1 MMHQYTF
8 LKFYLLCC
16 FLGLASIYQQA
27 KSQQDST
34 SLPVH
39 QFFVDDA
46 QNIIDRLDLRQD
58 HKIQLAET
66 QEKNNLLESIYFD
79 QVDSLQKTIDKYP
92 VTLAEKTTM
101 LDRVYYLLREVNLLN
116 YNATEKHEQ
125 LFRLMATLLT
135 ETNHEACIQHLLS
148 NMAYSFVVFDFFATQ
163 PYCEE
168 FLKQAAQRNPDLVLS
183 HFYRFQ
189 KNTYAE
195 QVILFTACE
204 APGTIKK
211 YLLPGNPIFKILLET
226 ETPCVKKVIDI
237 HNLYGKTTAAYSL
250 LDPIVKGKISIQ
262 KADSIGK
269 KQNSLLIKL
278 IDTRAEKNPA
288 GRHTLERE
296 LENISLKIIRKIND
310 AHNESDA
317 VRFAD
322 INQLGREEIYTIIVY
337 GQEEIFTSSFNG
349 CLKRFLEK
357 LGDYNGRSFLEM
369 MGDNRFRTFIKMC
382 ASFGKLPD
390 FFSTMTRAEQKD
402 IIEKIG
408 SGLESE
414 TTGLANAIEVA
425 DLFNSLKDSASLEIL
440 ENKVVNEYFRVKREN
455 SIRGKLIYGLL
466 LQFLKMPKHLRNRE
480 IKLEQK
486 KYPMTGIERISNNEL
501 FNTEDESNWMILF
514 YDDEDGASSYR
525 SFISLFNEAKWII
538 ADSGDYIIIQST
550 EGRAVN
556 LFANK
561 PKQEYEGQA
570 RIDKWFSDHNIEP
583 AVITHRGHSYYA
595 SKTIERL
602 GFQSRLFVLGS
613 CGGYNSISSIIERSP
628 EIAIISSK
636 QIGTMFVNDP
646 LLKLMADHTRLGKDL
661 DWPDI
666 WELLKKKVI
675 GKKEVY
681 SRFLDYLPPHKN
693 QAALFIRAYNH
704 LIGMN
709 TGETIGK

>member
-1 MMHQYTF
+1 MMHQLQF
-8 LKFYLLCC
+8 IKFYLLCGC
-16 FLGLASIYQQA
+16 IWLASVCQQA
-27 KSQQDST
+27 TAQQDST
-34 SLPVH
+34 SLSVH

-46 QNIIDRLDLRQD
+46 QHIIDRLDLRQD

-66 QEKNNLLESIYFD
+66 PEINKLLESIYFD
-79 QVDSLQKTIDKYP
+79 RIDSLQKFIDKYP
-92 VTLAEKTTM
+92 ATPAAKITM
-101 LDRVYYLLREVNLLN
+101 LQRVYYLLREVNLLN
-116 YNATEKHEQ
+116 YTATEKYES
-125 LFRLMATLLT
+125 LFRLMTTLLT
-135 ETNHEACIQHLLS
+135 ENNPDICIQHLLS
-148 NMAYSFVVFDFFATQ
+148 NMAYSFMVFDFFATQ
-163 PYCEE
+163 PYSED
-168 FLKQAAQRNPDLVLS
+168 FLKKAAQSNPDIVLS

-189 KNTYAE
+189 NNTYSE
-195 QVILFTACE
+195 RVIISTACE

-211 YLLPGNPIFKILLET
+211 YLLPGNPIFKILQES
-226 ETPCVKKVIDI
+226 ENPCVKKVIDI

-250 LDPIVKGKISIQ
+250 LDPIVKGKMSIQ
-262 KADSIGK
+262 KADSISK
-269 KQNSLLIKL
+269 KQNTLLIKL
-278 IDTRAEKNPA
+278 IDARAEKNPL

-322 INQLGREEIYTIIVY
+322 INQLSREEIYTIIVY

-390 FFSTMTRAEQKD
+390 FFSTMTRQEQKE

-408 SGLESE
+408 SNLESE

-425 DLFNSLKDSASLEIL
+425 DLFNSLKDTVSLEIL
-440 ENKVVNEYFRVKREN
+440 ENKVVNEYLRVKKEN
-455 SIRGKLIYGLL
+455 NIRGKLIYGLL
-466 LQFLKMPKHLRNRE
+466 LQFLKMPKHLRNGE
-480 IKLEQK
+480 IIAEQK
-486 KYPMTGIERISNNEL
+486 KYPMTGIERINSNDL

-514 YDDEDGASSYR
+514 YDDEDGANSFR
-525 SFISLFNEAKWII
+525 SFMSTFNESKWII
-538 ADSGDYIIIQST
+538 SDSGDFIIIQSA

-561 PKQEYEGQA
+561 PQKEYEGQA
-570 RIDKWFSDHNIEP
+570 QIEKWFSDHNIEP
-583 AVITHRGHSYYA
+583 NVIAHRGHSYYA
-595 SKTIERL
+595 LKTIERL

-636 QIGTMFVNDP
+636 QIGTMFVNNP
-646 LLKLMADHTRLGKDL
+646 LLQLMADHTRLGKDL
-661 DWPDI
+661 NWPII
-666 WELLKKKVI
+666 WELLQKKVI
-675 GKKEVY
+675 SKKEVY

-709 TGETIGK
+709 TGKTIDK